1 MRFPSSFFTL
11 VRDLQYRQ
19 YNQQNSNM
27 NKDRVI
33 AVVDGKS
40 LHLVLG
46 KTRREWLEAYAKDV
60 VWDIL
65 LEELLDGTMEINE
78 DIWYWLIDGR
88 CFETTEEV

>member
-1 MRFPSSFFTL
+1 MVAPSL
-11 VRDLQYRQ
+11 ARDLQYSQ

-46 KTRREWLEAYAKDV
+46 KTRREWLEAYGKDV